1 MDIDELRKLSTPE
14 IRDLYREHL
23 EPFELSPNTIQTMC
37 TDSLYL
43 LRNDPGLDFWEM
55 LKCLDY
61 ENIARE
67 RLKIVLQQ
75 KSKGDVNSNINF
87 YLAQIRRFKN
97 FVDGDIELQPT
108 RIRSHKSRTIQNIK
122 VNDRN
127 LPKPSITEVEKYLL
141 SWDELEN
148 YLLQE
153 HALNKLF
160 FELCPNN
167 KDISDVLL
175 KASAL
180 NDFYS
185 TNIYSI
191 FPVAKHIFNMDI
203 DERLRAG
210 DESLVDE
217 MQNVVINGRE
227 MHFYSFSSKYC
238 SHHNPE
244 AYPIYDSYVDKVL
257 CYFRNLDRFSDFK
270 SSDLKEYTKFKQI
283 LIEFRAFYGLDRYGL
298 KDIDKY
304 IWQYGKEHFPNNYGQ
319 QK

>member
-1 MDIDELRKLSTPE
+1 MNIDELKKLSIPE
-14 IRDLYREHL
+14 IRSLYKDYL
-23 EPFELSPNTIQTMC
+23 EPFDLSPNTVQTMC

-43 LRNDPGLDFWEM
+43 LRHDRELDFWEM

-61 ENIARE
+61 EMVARE

-75 KSKGDVNSNINF
+75 KSKGDVNSNVNF
-87 YLAQIRRFKN
+87 YIAQIRRFKS
-97 FVDGDIELQPT
+97 FVDGDTEIRQPT
-108 RIRSHKSRTIQNIK
+108 ISSRKPRANQTLRGRE
-122 VNDRN
+122 DN
-127 LPKPSITEVEKYLL
+127 LPKPSIAEVEKYLL

-160 FELCPNN
+160 FELCPDN

-175 KASAL
+175 KASVL

-185 TNIYSI
+185 TNIFSI
-191 FPVAKHIFNMDI
+191 FPVAKHIINLDI

-217 MQNVVINGRE
+217 MQKVVINGRTL
-227 MHFYSFSSKYC
+227 HLYSFSSKYC

-244 AYPIYDSYVDKVL
+244 EYPIYDSYVDKVL
-257 CYFRNLDRFSDFK
+257 CYFRNIDGFSDFK
-270 SSDLKEYTKFKQI
+270 SSDLKEYGKFKNI

-304 IWQYGKEHFPNNYGQ
+304 IWQYGKEHFPNYYG
-319 QK
+319 